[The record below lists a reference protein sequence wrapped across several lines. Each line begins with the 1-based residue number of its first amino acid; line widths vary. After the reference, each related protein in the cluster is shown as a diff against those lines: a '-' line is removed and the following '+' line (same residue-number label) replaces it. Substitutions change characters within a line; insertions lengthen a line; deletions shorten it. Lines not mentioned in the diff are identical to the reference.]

1 MFNRYDFEPV
11 TFRGCLLNIVKL
23 VVILLLLILVF
34 SKLAT
39 CVG

>member
-23 VVILLLLILVF
+23 VIIFIMLFFVLPKFL
-34 SKLAT
+34 
-39 CVG
+39 